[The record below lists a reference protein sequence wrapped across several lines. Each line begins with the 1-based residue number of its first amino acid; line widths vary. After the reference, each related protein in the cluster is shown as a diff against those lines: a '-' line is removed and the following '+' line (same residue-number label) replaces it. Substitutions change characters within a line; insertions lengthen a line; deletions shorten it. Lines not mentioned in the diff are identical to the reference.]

1 MTWICPEC
9 GKEYKNTNQWHSC
22 ARVDLADHLRN
33 KSTAVRATLDKLLR
47 EARKFG
53 EITVDPVKT
62 AIQLRTSSTFLSIK
76 PKRDHLDLDFQLAS
90 EVTTFPIF
98 NTIRISKNR
107 VLHQAVLEGPED
119 VDGRLVS
126 WLREA
131 YDLSNE

>member
-22 ARVDLADHLRN
+22 ARLDLEDHLRN
-33 KSTAVRATLDKLLR
+33 KSPAVRATLDKLLR

-76 PKRDHLDLDFQLAS
+76 LKRDHLDLDFQLAS
-90 EVTTFPIF
+90 AVNTFPIF
-98 NTIRISKNR
+98 KTIRISKIR

-119 VDGRLVS
+119 VDGRLMS

-131 YDLSNE
+131 YELSNE